1 MEENREVLAEEK
13 VKFDYTGYDT
23 TVAYRLPDEPYE
35 DYKLR
40 RKIGNYIFKERLK
53 GVVTHQSRQHI
64 YDKEEKDGGKL
75 IGLGK
80 GLTYV
85 KAKQ

>member
-1 MEENREVLAEEK
+1 MEENKEVLVEEK

-40 RKIGNYIFKERLK
+40 RKISNYVFKERLK